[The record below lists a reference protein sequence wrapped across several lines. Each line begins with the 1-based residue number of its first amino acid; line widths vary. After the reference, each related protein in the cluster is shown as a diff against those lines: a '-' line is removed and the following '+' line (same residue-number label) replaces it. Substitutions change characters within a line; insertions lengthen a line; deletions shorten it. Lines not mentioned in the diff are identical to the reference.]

1 MRLFTDRPATRWAV
15 PIFAVV
21 ALATGA
27 SLASVSASADPNLPD
42 RTAAQL
48 LVDVRGAGL
57 HAGSGTVVQTSD
69 LGLPELPGV
78 TTGGSG
84 SQPVTSLL
92 GGSHTWRVWY
102 AGPTKARVAL
112 VGSLGETD
120 VIRNGQDAWVWDS
133 AQKEAVHYTL
143 PAEDHPAG
151 PVPTALASQL
161 PMTPDEA
168 AAKALAAIEPT
179 TTVTTAKNVVVA
191 GRPAYELVLTP
202 KGSGSLVASVHI
214 AVDGALYVPLRVQVY
229 STKRTAP
236 AFEVGFT
243 QVGFDTPEDRQ
254 FEFVAPPDTSV
265 RNGELPGSGAA
276 PAIPKLP
283 LGPGG
288 ALPGGLKVVG
298 SGWSTVLVVN
308 VPPLSGAATASGT
321 DAVTRVLA
329 GLPRVSGRWGWG
341 HLLEGTLFSAVV
353 ADDGRIALGPV
364 APDLLYAALAPG
376 TP

>member
-21 ALATGA
+21 ALAAGA

-179 TTVTTAKNVVVA
+179 TL
-191 GRPAYELVLTP
+191 RPPGNAP
-202 KGSGSLVASVHI
+202 PGPSGSLGI
-214 AVDGALYVPLRVQVY
+214 A
-229 STKRTAP
+229 
-236 AFEVGFT
+236 
-243 QVGFDTPEDRQ
+243 
-254 FEFVAPPDTSV
+254 
-265 RNGELPGSGAA
+265 GAA
-276 PAIPKLP
+276 PEPGNSP
-283 LGPGG
+283 LRTDVSGG
-288 ALPGGLKVVG
+288 ATNSNWRS
-298 SGWSTVLVVN
+298 SGVSKPTWVKPTSNAGAVRLV
-308 VPPLSGAATASGT
+308 
-321 DAVTRVLA
+321 
-329 GLPRVSGRWGWG
+329 
-341 HLLEGTLFSAVV
+341 E
-353 ADDGRIALGPV
+353 
-364 APDLLYAALAPG
+364 
-376 TP
+376 

>member
-15 PIFAVV
+15 PTLAVV
-21 ALATGA
+21 AIAAGA
-27 SLASVSASADPNLPD
+27 SLASVTASADPNLPD
-42 RTAAQL
+42 RTPAQL

-69 LGLPELPGV
+69 LGLPELPGL
-78 TTGGSG
+78 TTGSTGST
-84 SQPVTSLL
+84 PVTSLL

-133 AQKEAVHYTL
+133 AQKQAVHYTL
-143 PAEDHPAG
+143 PAEDTAG

-179 TTVTTAKNVVVA
+179 TAVTTAKNVMVA

-202 KGSGSLVASVHI
+202 KGSGSLVSSVHI

-254 FEFVAPPDTSV
+254 FAFVAPPDTSV

-276 PAIPKLP
+276 PAMPKLP

-288 ALPGGLKVVG
+288 ALPGAPKVVG
-298 SGWSTVLVVN
+298 SGWSTVLVVSI
-308 VPPLSGAATASGT
+308 PSFTAAVTPGGT

-329 GLPRVSGRWGWG
+329 GLPKVSGTWGSG

-364 APDLLYAALAPG
+364 GPDLLYAALAPAG
-376 TP
+376 TR